1 MKRITA
7 FLLVIFLVFGTVTTS
22 AITEKEYREKRE
34 RLKNKIK
41 QNNDKNKEAESII
54 GVEEKNIKS
63 LDAEIRNKQ
72 SEIDSLSND
81 ISVSEGNIN
90 AAKEEID
97 AMNQRLAEK
106 EKLFTKRVRAMYMR
120 GNVGYLS
127 VLLNSKNIHD
137 YLSNQSLVQ
146 LLLKQD
152 QDLIKYISDGKEEV
166 EAKKAE
172 IEKEV
177 EGLNQKKGAIEVA
190 KKEQQ
195 KILNEKSNYII
206 SLRQSV
212 KQREKENE
220 EFERDQKKLESE
232 IQAARKKYSAQMKSV
247 KYTGGKVGW
256 PLAAYSRISSGYG
269 YRGDPLG
276 GRVAFHSG
284 VDIPAPMGTSVLA
297 GESGVVIYA
306 GWMGSY
312 GNLVVIQHS
321 GALSTAYGHNSA
333 IVVRVGQ
340 IVQKGQVV
348 AKIGST
354 GRSTGPHCHYEVRI
368 NGRAVNPLGYVGRS
382 S

>member
-7 FLLVIFLVFGTVTTS
+7 FLLVIFFVFGTVTTS

-190 KKEQQ
+190 KQEQQ

-232 IQAARKKYSAQMKSV
+232 IQAARRKYSAQ
-247 KYTGGKVGW
+247 
-256 PLAAYSRISSGYG
+256 
-269 YRGDPLG
+269 
-276 GRVAFHSG
+276 
-284 VDIPAPMGTSVLA
+284 
-297 GESGVVIYA
+297 
-306 GWMGSY
+306 
-312 GNLVVIQHS
+312 
-321 GALSTAYGHNSA
+321 LSLIH
-333 IVVRVGQ
+333 I
-340 IVQKGQVV
+340 
-348 AKIGST
+348 
-354 GRSTGPHCHYEVRI
+354 
-368 NGRAVNPLGYVGRS
+368 
-382 S
+382 